1 MRFENPTPL
10 TLGRP
15 CVQSTGEANRARSTE
30 PSTQGQPV
38 STAPGVCWRH
48 NTGTAHSPQCV
59 NSIKLCLCDVGM
71 TGWATIE
78 WEQKSGI
85 NYVLLSPPP
94 EPLLCSALS
103 CLLQLTQALWLLFSW
118 PLWPNWKKIF
128 WWYFWISLES
138 DTNLFI
144 PFHPVTL
151 HYHSRGHHKY
161 LQFLLLIPA
170 SLQHESIALF
180 LSSSGI
186 WVLLQPPVWP
196 LHMWISSPQQLMSF
210 RHEPWEAGCWMS
222 ARVPHSS

>member
-10 TLGRP
+10 TLGKP
-15 CVQSTGEANRARSTE
+15 CVQSTGEANRAGSTE

-118 PLWPNWKKIF
+118 PLWPNWKKKYFDDISGYLWSQIQIF
-128 WWYFWISLES
+128 SFHSIPL
-138 DTNLFI
+138 LFI
-144 PFHPVTL
+144 T
-151 HYHSRGHHKY
+151 
-161 LQFLLLIPA
+161 IPGDT
-170 SLQHESIALF
+170 INT
-180 LSSSGI
+180 SSSSSSS
-186 WVLLQPPVWP
+186 
-196 LHMWISSPQQLMSF
+196 LHHSNTSP
-210 RHEPWEAGCWMS
+210 
-222 ARVPHSS
+222 